1 MARKIGIIGMGNV
14 GAAVAHGAIAQGL
27 ADSYVFIDINERK
40 AEADAQDFKDAMP
53 NLANYANIGVNDYE
67 ALKDADVI
75 ISALGNIQLQHNAGE
90 DRFAEFPFTR
100 EAVYQVAQEL
110 KQLDF
115 KGILLVISNPVDAV
129 TALYQE
135 FTGWPKERVI
145 GTGTLLDTARMKAAV
160 GEVLEVNPKSV
171 SGYNLGEHGNSQ
183 FTAWSQVKVKGQD
196 ITALTSEEER
206 QNLFRA
212 SMKGGHKVFYGKGYT
227 SYGIASAALR
237 LVAIILSDAQEEVT
251 VSSYQEIYQTYLG
264 YPVILGRQGVE
275 APVHLTLSA
284 EEKHLLQDSADLI
297 RNRVQEAVAFL
308 KEKYGNTNE

>member
-27 ADSYVFIDINERK
+27 ADSYVFIDINEKK
-40 AEADAQDFKDAMP
+40 AEADAQDFKDAMA
-53 NLANYANIGVNDYE
+53 NLPSYANIVVNDYT
-67 ALKDADVI
+67 ALEDADVI
-75 ISALGNIQLQHNAGE
+75 ISSLEIFSYSTMPVRTALLNFHLL
-90 DRFAEFPFTR
+90 
-100 EAVYQVAQEL
+100 EAVYQVSQEL
-110 KQLDF
+110 KKLDF

-129 TALYQE
+129 SALYQE

-160 GEVLEVNPKSV
+160 GDDLSVNPKSV

-206 QNLFRA
+206 QNFFMA

-227 SYGIASAALR
+227 SLWYCQCGSSFGVHYPFRCSRRSGGIKLSR
-237 LVAIILSDAQEEVT
+237 SLSDLSWL
-251 VSSYQEIYQTYLG
+251 SSYFRTS
-264 YPVILGRQGVE
+264 RGVCSRSL
-275 APVHLTLSA
+275 VFVS
-284 EEKHLLQDSADLI
+284 
-297 RNRVQEAVAFL
+297 
-308 KEKYGNTNE
+308 

>member
-40 AEADAQDFKDAMP
+40 AEADAQDFKDAMA
-53 NLANYANIGVNDYE
+53 NLANYANIVVNDYE

-145 GTGTLLDTARMKAAV
+145 GTGTLLDTARMKTAV

-206 QNLFRA
+206 QNLFMA
-212 SMKGGHKVFYGKGYT
+212 SMKGYT

-284 EEKHLLQDSADLI
+284 EEKHLLQGSADLI

-308 KEKYGNTNE
+308 KEKYGNTID

>member
-27 ADSYVFIDINERK
+27 ADSYVFIDINEKK
-40 AEADAQDFKDAMP
+40 AEADAQDFKDAMA
-53 NLANYANIGVNDYE
+53 NLPIF
-67 ALKDADVI
+67 VI
-75 ISALGNIQLQHNAGE
+75 LVVTGYQLQHNAGE

-100 EAVYQVAQEL
+100 EAVYQVSQEL
-110 KQLDF
+110 KKLDF

-129 TALYQE
+129 SALYQE
-135 FTGWPKERVI
+135 FTGWPRERVI

-160 GEVLEVNPKSV
+160 GDDLSVNPKSV

-206 QNLFRA
+206 QNLFMA
-212 SMKGGHKVFYGKGYT
+212 SMKGGHKVFYGQGYT
-227 SYGIASAALR
+227 SYGIATAALR
-237 LVAIILSDAQEEVT
+237 LVSIILSDAQEEVA
-251 VSSYQEIYQTYLG
+251 VSSYQTAYQTYLG
-264 YPVILGRQGVE
+264 YPVILGRQGVA
-275 APVHLTLSA
+275 APVHLSLSA
-284 EEKHLLQDSADLI
+284 EENHLLEESANLI

-308 KEKYGNTNE
+308 KEKYGNTRE